1 MDNKEKENN
10 IKANDILEM
19 MEMAIKKAY
28 EARKKA
34 KNITFK

>member
-1 MDNKEKENN
+1 MENKEKEKD

-19 MEMAIKKAY
+19 MEMAIQKAY
-28 EARKKA
+28 EARKRA

>member
-1 MDNKEKENN
+1 MENQEKD

-19 MEMAIKKAY
+19 MEIAIKKAY